1 MIDSGDR
8 AVDLGEVA
16 YRHWDPRCRYTIV
29 SKPSAP
35 PFAETFNSLVH
46 DLALLVRFVG
56 IKARYHVLDLSYG
69 RHRQ

>member
-1 MIDSGDR
+1 MIDSGNR
-8 AVDLGEVA
+8 AIDLGEVA

-29 SKPSAP
+29 SRPSAG

-46 DLALLVRFVG
+46 NLALLVRFVG
-56 IKARYHVLDLSYG
+56 IMARSHVLDLSYG